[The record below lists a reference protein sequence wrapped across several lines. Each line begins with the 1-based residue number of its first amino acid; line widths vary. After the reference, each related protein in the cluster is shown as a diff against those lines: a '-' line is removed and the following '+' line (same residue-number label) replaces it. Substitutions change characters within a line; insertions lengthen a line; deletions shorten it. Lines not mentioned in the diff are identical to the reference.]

1 MLHLYW
7 ESMPSL
13 TVLADRLKPWGSVA
27 MTVKQTLRF
36 IPNDLRF
43 PPTYVNQNGSIDVMI
58 SGLDL
63 FEQEDCVE
71 CLQQWLGIS

>member
-7 ESMPSL
+7 ENMPLL
-13 TVLADRLKPWGSVA
+13 TVLAERLRPWGVVT
-27 MTVKQTLRF
+27 MIGELNLRL
-36 IPNDLRF
+36 IPSDIQF
-43 PPTYVNQNGSIDVMI
+43 PPTYINQNGSIEMII

-71 CLQQWLGIS
+71 RLQRWLGIS

>member
-13 TVLADRLKPWGSVA
+13 TVLADRLRPWGSVA
-27 MTVKQTLRF
+27 MTGKQTLRF
-36 IPNDLRF
+36 IPTNLRF

-71 CLQQWLGIS
+71 RLQQWLGIS